1 MNSKDTLT
9 RNYIFEAYYE
19 LLKKQAYQDINVCDI
34 CTKAGVSRM
43 SFYRNFKSKDD
54 LTQKAIERII
64 SNLKQSL
71 KKCEPLN
78 QFNVTKEIFTAA
90 LKYKDAFKS
99 LDQTNIV
106 KDFINCVSEK
116 IFSFTPEDKINPSK
130 QYIPIFYFSAISG
143 VLGFWIHNGAKE
155 TPEEMAKGICSIAS
169 FPIFDELNLD
179 CLDKIKH

>member
-78 QFNVTKEIFTAA
+78 QINVTNEIVFPI
-90 LKYKDAFKS
+90 K
-99 LDQTNIV
+99 
-106 KDFINCVSEK
+106 INCSTHINTFIFRHFLVMQIK
-116 IFSFTPEDKINPSK
+116 IGVHDFTQCTPIIHLFPKIAK
-130 QYIPIFYFSAISG
+130 QLT
-143 VLGFWIHNGAKE
+143 VL
-155 TPEEMAKGICSIAS
+155 
-169 FPIFDELNLD
+169 D
-179 CLDKIKH
+179 